1 MGCRAGGEDGVAL
14 VIAVMSMMLMAAL
27 GSALVL
33 TTMTEAGVSS
43 NYASGV
49 EAFYAADAAVEHTL
63 ADLPGTADWN
73 SLIGLRA
80 DGPVEALMGTTR
92 TSGIRVV
99 VSVAAAEVDRAVV
112 VRAQAYGP
120 RGVEKTVEATVA
132 RTDEAGPASVRLLAW
147 REVR

>member
-1 MGCRAGGEDGVAL
+1 MRTPLGGEQGIAL

-33 TTMTEAGVSS
+33 TTMTEAGVAS

-49 EAFYAADAAVEHTL
+49 EAFYAAEAEVERTL
-63 ADLPGTADWN
+63 ADLPGTADWQ

-80 DGPVEALMGTTR
+80 DRATTPR
-92 TSGIRVV
+92 VRVV
-99 VSVAAAEVDRAVV
+99 VTVAAAANDGQIVI
-112 VRAQAYGP
+112 RAQAYGP
-120 RGVEKTVEATVA
+120 RNVDRTVEATVA
-132 RTDEAGPASVRLLAW
+132 HTDEVGPASVRLVAW